1 MEKWGKRVN
10 RTCVGVVLLAL
21 LLRMGGSSLVTAS
34 QDHRSQLASFFLYL
48 QTGLIASPDEAQEHP
63 ETTPQGEEVLAAL
76 SKTTTPQVPTKVFDF
91 PTWTPEEHALLSF
104 PSELAQSI
112 EVKLCGEYQ
121 PDLPALMEKPVEL
134 DFSGTEPRILI
145 LHTHASE
152 SYTQSPGWEYTSS
165 SPYRCLDEERS
176 VVNVGNLVAQR
187 LEEAG
192 IPVIHDKTFHD
203 QPSYN
208 HSYSRA
214 METISYW
221 MEQYPSIQMVIDV
234 HRDAVELENH
244 EQYATSAIVNGT
256 QSAQVMLVIGSDEGG
271 LYHPTWEKNLSWALK
286 LQAQMDRQFPG
297 LARPLLFY
305 PQRYNQHA
313 APGSIVLEVGTTGDT
328 MEKALTA
335 ADAFCQV
342 LIQVIDGLN
351 LRS

>member
-1 MEKWGKRVN
+1 MEKRGKQVN
-10 RTCVGVVLLAL
+10 RVCLGVVLLAL
-21 LLRMGGSSLVTAS
+21 LLRLGGSSLATAS
-34 QDHRSQLASFFLYL
+34 QGHESQLASFFLYL
-48 QTGLIASPDEAQEHP
+48 QTGLIASPDP
-63 ETTPQGEEVLAAL
+63 EPEDSQPQPRKAPAVLPDAGE
-76 SKTTTPQVPTKVFDF
+76 SQVPTKVFDF
-91 PTWTPEEHALLSF
+91 PTWTPEAHERLSF
-104 PSELAQSI
+104 PGELAQSI
-112 EVKLCGEYQ
+112 EVKICGDYQ

-134 DFSGTEPRILI
+134 DFSGTEPRILV

-152 SYTQSPGWEYTSS
+152 SYTQSPGWEYTSGT
-165 SPYRCLDEERS
+165 PYRCQDEERS
-176 VVNVGNLVAQR
+176 VVKVGTLVAQR

-221 MEQYPSIQMVIDV
+221 MEKYPTIQMVIDV

-351 LRS
+351 LRG

>member
-1 MEKWGKRVN
+1 MEKWGKRVK
-10 RTCVGVVLLAL
+10 RICVGVLLLAFT
-21 LLRMGGSSLVTAS
+21 LRLGGSCLVTAS
-34 QDHRSQLASFFLYL
+34 QAHRSQLASFFLYL
-48 QTGLIASPDEAQEHP
+48 QTGLVSSPDAVPEVSMAQKP
-63 ETTPQGEEVLAAL
+63 EQTAMVTPPKPDAPPE
-76 SKTTTPQVPTKVFDF
+76 PTKVFDF
-91 PTWTPEEHALLSF
+91 PTWTPEEDALLSF
-104 PSELAQSI
+104 PAELAQS
-112 EVKLCGEYQ
+112 VQVRLGGEYA
-121 PDLPALMEKPVEL
+121 PDLGALMERPVEL
-134 DFSGTEPRILI
+134 DFSGEEPRILV

-152 SYTQSPGWEYTSS
+152 SYTQSPGWEYTPS
-165 SPYRCLDEERS
+165 SPYRCLDEERT
-176 VVNVGNLVAQR
+176 VVKVGNLVTQR

-208 HSYSRA
+208 NSYSRA

-221 MEQYPSIQMVIDV
+221 LEKYPSIQMVIDV

-256 QSAQVMLVIGSDEGG
+256 QSSQVMLVIGSDEGG

-351 LRS
+351 LRD